1 MQVRQVAVLGAGT
14 MGARIAAHFA
24 NAGVRSLLMDLDA
37 GRARQGLEAARKASP
52 ASFFT
57 AGGAALVETASFD
70 AGMARLGGVDW
81 VIEAVTENLE
91 IKRDRK
97 SVV

>member
-24 NAGVRSLLMDLDA
+24 NAGVRSLLIDLDR
-37 GRARQGLEAARKASP
+37 GTRAAQGFEAARKGSHA

-57 AGGAALVETASFD
+57 AGGAALVESGF
-70 AGMARLGGVDW
+70 L
-81 VIEAVTENLE
+81 
-91 IKRDRK
+91 
-97 SVV
+97 